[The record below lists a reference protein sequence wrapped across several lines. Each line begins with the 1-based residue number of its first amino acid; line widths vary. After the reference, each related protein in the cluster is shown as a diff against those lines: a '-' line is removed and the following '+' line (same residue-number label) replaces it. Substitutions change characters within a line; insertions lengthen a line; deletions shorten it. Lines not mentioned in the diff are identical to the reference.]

1 MFFLVTV
8 REPLLSVPD
17 SYDRGSRYNV
27 MDLKLP
33 KLGEG
38 ADSGVVVSI
47 LVKPGE
53 RVEEG
58 QPILEMENEKAV
70 APIPATASGTVSK
83 IRVKEGDTVSVG
95 QVLLTLSDKEP
106 SAGKPSGKSSGK
118 PDREPE
124 ESDEP
129 KESEDPEEESK
140 GTESETRTDQPRK
153 ASTHKPVARQ
163 DFTAGAPPWMEAPAA
178 KVAAS
183 PTIRKLGRELGL
195 DLARIRGSERG
206 GRIGMG
212 DLRTYIE
219 ALQQAV
225 FQPRPAAGKA
235 QGAAVESI
243 DFGKWGEVT
252 RKPLSQLRKTI
263 ASRMAQN
270 WTAIPHVTQ
279 FDEADVTELMALRK
293 KHAPKYEAQGARLTL
308 TGFVFKAVA
317 ATLVEHPIFNS
328 SLDEA
333 AGELVLKQYRHIGLA
348 VDTEAGL
355 IVPVL
360 RDVDQKN
367 LFEVS
372 REIEELAGKAR
383 DRKLTSQELQGGS
396 FTISNQGGIG
406 GAHFTPIVNKPE
418 VAILGLGR
426 GAMKP
431 VVRGKTI
438 EPRLMLPL
446 ALSYDHRV
454 IDGGAAAR
462 FIVDLVKAL
471 EGFAENKV
479 KLGNAE

>member
-1 MFFLVTV
+1 
-8 REPLLSVPD
+8 
-17 SYDRGSRYNV
+17 

-58 QPILEMENEKAV
+58 QTILEMENEKAV

-106 SAGKPSGKSSGK
+106 SAGKPSGKSSDK
-118 PDREPE
+118 ASREPE
-124 ESDEP
+124 ESEESEESEEP
-129 KESEDPEEESK
+129 KESEEPEKETET
-140 GTESETRTDQPRK
+140 GTKPDQPRK
-153 ASTHKPVARQ
+153 PSSHKPAAGP
-163 DFTAGAPPWMEAPAA
+163 DFTAGETPWMEAPAA

-195 DLARIRGSERG
+195 DLARVRGSERG
-206 GRIGMG
+206 GRIGIG

-225 FQPRPAAGKA
+225 FQPRPTAGKA
-235 QGAAVESI
+235 QGTAVESI
-243 DFGKWGEVT
+243 DFEKWGEVT

-293 KHAPKYEAQGARLTL
+293 KHAPKYEAKGARLTL
-308 TGFVFKAVA
+308 TGFLFKAVA
-317 ATLVEHPIFNS
+317 AMLAKHPVFNS

-333 AGELVLKQYRHIGLA
+333 AGELVLKEYRHIGLA

-360 RDVDQKN
+360 RDVDQKS
-367 LFEVS
+367 LLEVS

-431 VVRGKTI
+431 MVRGKTI

-462 FIVDLVKAL
+462 FIVDLVKAI
-471 EGFAENKV
+471 EEFAENEV